1 LFTCTDINP
10 TRATEDV
17 DIGACIE
24 SWVNHERLRDAL
36 VATGRF
42 KRNARQEQRLD
53 YYVPETG
60 ERAILDVVPLARWG
74 MAVTKSRGR
83 RIKSVQ
89 MSVAG
94 FAEAINTALSVE
106 IGRALVVLVAS
117 LPAQAMLKILAWRE
131 RGKVSRKDAS
141 DLRFLMSSYTSV
153 HRQRLYDH
161 DFDLVEQYDH
171 NPDVAGAALLAQ
183 DRGQVVTSAIR
194 EKILAAL
201 EPKSADPLLLSH
213 MLGTSTRILD
223 LEHTPAI
230 ELMYKAFCDP
240 FVNSAVAVEP

>member
-1 LFTCTDINP
+1 
-10 TRATEDV
+10 
-17 DIGACIE
+17 
-24 SWVNHERLRDAL
+24 
-36 VATGRF
+36 
-42 KRNARQEQRLD
+42 
-53 YYVPETG
+53 
-60 ERAILDVVPLARWG
+60 
-74 MAVTKSRGR
+74 
-83 RIKSVQ
+83 
-89 MSVAG
+89 
-94 FAEAINTALSVE
+94 
-106 IGRALVVLVAS
+106 VVLVAS